1 MTLRV
6 SNQGDVQSMDPHSLN
21 ESLQLSFTGNVYES
35 LIERDKS
42 MNLAP
47 ALATKWTQQSPT
59 VWRFDLRPGVKFHDG
74 TPFTADD
81 VVFTFKRAAGEGS
94 DMKGYTNPI
103 KEVRKVGDLVVEI
116 ETTAPYPILPD
127 TLTTLGMMSKKWCED
142 NKAERPVDRR
152 KGIENTAS
160 FKANGTGPFRLKE
173 RQPSVRTV
181 LVKNFNWWGKS
192 EGNVDEV
199 VFTPIG
205 NDATRVA
212 ALLSGETDVMEP
224 VPLQDVERIKSAG
237 INVLQGPELRTIFLG
252 MDQKRDELQFSN
264 VKGKNPFKD
273 VRVRRAFYQAID
285 EETIKARVMRGAA
298 LPTGLMVGAAVR
310 GFQADMNKRL
320 PYDVEAAKKLL
331 ADAGYPNGFEV
342 GMNCPNDRY
351 VNDAAICQA
360 VAANLAR
367 IGVKV
372 NLMAETKV
380 SYFPKILRR
389 DTSFYLL
396 GWTPSTVDSHDVL
409 SAIIATPNDKGQGQF
424 NLGAYSN
431 PKIDELT
438 LKIQSETDQKKRN
451 DMIRGGLQ
459 DPPGRRRPHP
469 AASAGAGLGGEQEG
483 RADPAAERL
492 HVLQVDHREVQVGD
506 AASLA
511 PAGGE
516 GAPARR
522 DLTPAAAAAPS
533 PSRWARFL
541 DGDFWHSFRS
551 SPTAIGA
558 AVVALLCLV
567 AAVFANV
574 IAPHNPFDLA
584 TLELADS
591 MLPPSWLPG
600 GSAKYLLGTDEQG
613 RDVLSALMFGARIS
627 LFVGAASVLLS
638 LVIGVGLGLVSGYV
652 GGRLDALIMRVCD
665 VMLSFPSILIALLFA
680 GVGHALF
687 PNANDLLGLRRGDHR
702 DRAARLGAV
711 RARRARLDDGRAEQG
726 VRAGRAGDRR
736 RAAADHA
743 APCAAQRHGPGAR
756 PVHHP
761 GRGGDHRRGDALLP
775 RRRRLADVAF
785 ARHLHQRRQQAAVQR
800 RLVARDLP
808 GCDTR
813 ADRAQHQPVR

>member
-1 MTLRV
+1 MKRIAPWLVAAAVALAAPLSQAMTLRV

-103 KEVRKVGDLVVEI
+103 KEVRKVSDLAVDI
-116 ETTAPYPILPD
+116 ETNAPYPILPD
-127 TLTTLGMMSKKWCED
+127 TLTTLAMMSKKWCED

-192 EGNVDEV
+192 ESNVDEV

-252 MDQKRDELQFSN
+252 MDQKRDELQFSSI
-264 VKGKNPFKD
+264 KGKNPFKD

-298 LPTGLMVGAAVR
+298 LPTALMVGSAVR
-310 GFQADMNKRL
+310 GFQADMNKRP

-342 GMNCPNDRY
+342 GLNCPNDRY
-351 VNDAAICQA
+351 VNDAAVCQA

-372 NLMAETKV
+372 NLMAETKN

-409 SAIIATPNDKGQGQF
+409 SAIMATPNDKGQGQF

-451 DMIRGGLQ
+451 EMIREAFKIHQ
-459 DPPGRRRPHP
+459 DDIGHIPLHQQALAW
-469 AASAGAGLGGEQEG
+469 AASKKVEL
-483 RADPAAERL
+483 
-492 HVLQVDHREVQVGD
+492 VQ
-506 AASLA
+506 L
-511 PAGGE
+511 PNNYMYFK
-516 GAPARR
+516 
-522 DLTPAAAAAPS
+522 
-533 PSRWARFL
+533 W
-541 DGDFWHSFRS
+541 
-551 SPTAIGA
+551 I
-558 AVVALLCLV
+558 
-567 AAVFANV
+567 
-574 IAPHNPFDLA
+574 
-584 TLELADS
+584 TLKS
-591 MLPPSWLPG
+591 
-600 GSAKYLLGTDEQG
+600 K
-613 RDVLSALMFGARIS
+613 
-627 LFVGAASVLLS
+627 
-638 LVIGVGLGLVSGYV
+638 
-652 GGRLDALIMRVCD
+652 
-665 VMLSFPSILIALLFA
+665 
-680 GVGHALF
+680 
-687 PNANDLLGLRRGDHR
+687 
-702 DRAARLGAV
+702 
-711 RARRARLDDGRAEQG
+711 
-726 VRAGRAGDRR
+726 
-736 RAAADHA
+736 
-743 APCAAQRHGPGAR
+743 
-756 PVHHP
+756 
-761 GRGGDHRRGDALLP
+761 
-775 RRRRLADVAF
+775 
-785 ARHLHQRRQQAAVQR
+785 
-800 RLVARDLP
+800 
-808 GCDTR
+808 
-813 ADRAQHQPVR
+813 